1 MKTKKKNKFVP
12 LVVLLIALAALLGI
26 YRFITVRNAR
36 RETERRDELQAN
48 EQKQMIAEYD
58 YTTVTHLSYTKK
70 GGEKLSFSVEGGTW
84 VLDSDR
90 HFPLDITT
98 VTKMAAAIAQIA
110 VECEVDG
117 GSDESVYGLDD
128 PEYTITV
135 SYSEG
140 GEHTYKIGSYNSF
153 NSSYYFSADGDY
165 YMIASGLLPYFNY
178 TLDELML
185 LDTNPSSEWSDVS
198 YINSITVTRGGE
210 ERQIGISGR
219 EEFVSL
225 FAALPYTDCADYY
238 ADADERD
245 MYGLTGEKKITV
257 NYKKVNTVTDS
268 DGNSSK
274 TYLDRDYTVIFGNEN
289 EGGKVF
295 FSPSG
300 SNIVYFA
307 SADAV
312 ESLLAFTETSAE
324 TAESES

>member
-12 LVVLLIALAALLGI
+12 LVVLLTALAVLLGV

-36 RETERRDELQAN
+36 RETERQEELQAN

-289 EGGKVF
+289 EDGKVF